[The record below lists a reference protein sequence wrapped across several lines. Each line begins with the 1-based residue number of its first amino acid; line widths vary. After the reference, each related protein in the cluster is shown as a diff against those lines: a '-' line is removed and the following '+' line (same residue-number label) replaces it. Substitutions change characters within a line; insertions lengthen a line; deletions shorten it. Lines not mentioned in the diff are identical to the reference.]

1 VSGETGDRRSA
12 SPANPFRN
20 RLFVR
25 LAEFQSNRK
34 CFFIGHSRVSLFY
47 AGMRAAQHAGTK
59 ADWWGAAADQ
69 IGRRTLARR
78 STRAR
83 RDEQR
88 AKNARIAVVLSLFL
102 LLLAAALLVG
112 GRGVIDLLLRAAADE
127 REAKRLG
134 EIVYTMADGAFCR
147 HLSFDNTTG
156 ELTEGAIE
164 QCAHNLS
171 KERTRAAIGFA
182 WGAR

>member
-1 VSGETGDRRSA
+1 
-12 SPANPFRN
+12 
-20 RLFVR
+20 
-25 LAEFQSNRK
+25 
-34 CFFIGHSRVSLFY
+34 
-47 AGMRAAQHAGTK
+47 MRAAQHAGTK

-78 STRAR
+78 STQAR

-171 KERTRAAIGFA
+171 KEHTRAAIGFA